1 MFKDRALLP
10 LTMGPTSGLFLDEFK
25 TCRGGIP
32 LQRHKTTKGGSLMVR
47 RVISTVV
54 LVLIALAYGVVRAD
68 DSHMMTKEQLRS
80 MLGKPDVIIIDV
92 RTNYDWDNSK
102 VKIPGAVREE
112 GMKFGSW
119 MNKYPKDK
127 TIVLYCN

>member
-1 MFKDRALLP
+1 MLKCVVSRA
-10 LTMGPTSGLFLDEFK
+10 
-25 TCRGGIP
+25 
-32 LQRHKTTKGGSLMVR
+32 
-47 RVISTVV
+47 V
-54 LVLIALAYGVVRAD
+54 LVLITLACGVAMAD
-68 DSHMMTKEQLRS
+68 DTQTMTKEQLRS

-127 TIVLYCN
+127 TIVLYCA

>member
-1 MFKDRALLP
+1 
-10 LTMGPTSGLFLDEFK
+10 
-25 TCRGGIP
+25 
-32 LQRHKTTKGGSLMVR
+32 MVKC
-47 RVISTVV
+47 VVSTV
-54 LVLIALAYGVVRAD
+54 LLALIFLTYGVAKAD
-68 DSHMMTKEQLRS
+68 ESHVMTKEQVRS

-102 VKIPGAVREE
+102 TKIPGAVREE

-127 TIVLYCN
+127 TIVLYCA